1 MITDTDGIEARAA
14 GCRLRRTLGAVLGG
28 LALALLLIAC
38 EQQPA
43 TPQTAAGPSQPAP
56 EPTPTAPVQ
65 SVCVLDVAIHQTDTG
80 GTIQG
85 AIKDSVLYW
94 AGTRSDVECLPG
106 AQRQSSVS
114 GNPNE
119 ARQSNTE
126 EATATYRV
134 IRVRES
140 AGIRYYMLKHVNGA
154 PVCIIDETGA
164 CTRKLSALD
173 DDYDVETLPD
183 SVPEIGGAS
192 ETPPEPPAP
201 EPPTSGGA
209 PASPGSTLQE
219 RYTVNL
225 SDGAT
230 NVINNL
236 AAFFVD
242 PDGGSVTIT
251 NVTSSSELVATVA
264 MVDGN
269 LQVTPINLGTTTVT
283 IYASSGSNPPD
294 PQWGVK
300 SIEISVIA
308 RSEPATPDCERGASG
323 APFMERYYVK
333 RSDGATN
340 IINNLASFF
349 VDPEGGCITIT
360 SVTSSNELI
369 ATVAMV
375 DGKLQVTPINLGTT
389 TVTIYASSG
398 TNPPDPQ
405 WGVKSIEISVIAR
418 SEPATPDCERGAS
431 GAPFMERYYVKRS
444 DGATNI
450 INNLAS
456 FFVDPEGGC
465 ITITSVT
472 SSNELIATV
481 AMVDGKL
488 QVTPINAG
496 TATVTIYAS
505 SGSNPP
511 DPQWGVKSV
520 EITVI
525 P

>member
-28 LALALLLIAC
+28 LALALLLVAC

-43 TPQTAAGPSQPAP
+43 TPQTAAAPSQPAP
-56 EPTPTAPVQ
+56 KPTPVQ

-106 AQRQSSVS
+106 SQRQMSVS

-119 ARQSNTE
+119 TRQSNTE
-126 EATATYRV
+126 DVTATYRV

-140 AGIRYYMLKHVNGA
+140 VGIRYYMLKHVNGA

-164 CTRKLSALD
+164 CTRKLSALEE
-173 DDYDVETLPD
+173 DYDVETLPER
-183 SVPEIGGAS
+183 VPEIGGAS

-201 EPPTSGGA
+201 EPPTPGGD
-209 PASPGSTLQE
+209 PTSPGGTLQE

-225 SDGAT
+225 SDGPT
-230 NVINNL
+230 IVVSNL
-236 AAFFVD
+236 ADYFVD
-242 PDGGSVTIT
+242 PDGGHVTIT
-251 NVTSSSELVATVA
+251 NVTSSSAQVATVA
-264 MVDGN
+264 IVNGG
-269 LQVTPINLGTTTVT
+269 LQVTPVNLGVTTVT

-300 SIEISVIA
+300 SVEIAVIPEGA
-308 RSEPATPDCERGASG
+308 PAAPGGEPASPGG
-323 APFMERYYVK
+323 APASPGGTPHATYTVK
-333 RSDGATN
+333 ITDGATVVVN
-340 IINNLASFF
+340 DLAAIF
-349 VDPEGGCITIT
+349 VDPDGGRVTIT
-360 SVTSSNELI
+360 NVTSSNERI
-369 ATVAMV
+369 AEAAVV
-375 DGKLQVTPINLGTT
+375 SGGLQVTPVN
-389 TVTIYASSG
+389 V
-398 TNPPDPQ
+398 
-405 WGVKSIEISVIAR
+405 
-418 SEPATPDCERGAS
+418 
-431 GAPFMERYYVKRS
+431 
-444 DGATNI
+444 
-450 INNLAS
+450 
-456 FFVDPEGGC
+456 
-465 ITITSVT
+465 
-472 SSNELIATV
+472 
-481 AMVDGKL
+481 
-488 QVTPINAG
+488 G

>member
-1 MITDTDGIEARAA
+1 M
-14 GCRLRRTLGAVLGG
+14 
-28 LALALLLIAC
+28 LLLVAC

-43 TPQTAAGPSQPAP
+43 TPQTAAAPSQPAQ
-56 EPTPTAPVQ
+56 EPAPVQ

-94 AGTRSDVECLPG
+94 AGTRSNVECLPG
-106 AQRQSSVS
+106 SQRQLSVA

-126 EATATYRV
+126 DVTATYRV

-140 AGIRYYMLKHVNGA
+140 VGIRYYMLKHVNGA

-164 CTRKLSALD
+164 CTRKLSALEE
-173 DDYDVETLPD
+173 DYDVETLPER
-183 SVPEIGGAS
+183 VPEIGGAS

-201 EPPTSGGA
+201 EPPTPGGT
-209 PASPGSTLQE
+209 PLGPGSPLQD
-219 RYTVNL
+219 RYVVL
-225 SDGAT
+225 LRDGAT

-242 PDGGSVTIT
+242 PEGGSVSIT
-251 NVTSSSELVATVA
+251 SVTSSNELIATVA

-269 LQVTPINLGTTTVT
+269 LQVTPINQGTTTVT

-308 RSEPATPDCERGASG
+308 RSEPATPDCERGSPG
-323 APFMERYYVK
+323 APFMERYFVK

-340 IINNLASFF
+340 IINNLAAFF

-375 DGKLQVTPINLGTT
+375 DGNLQVTPVN
-389 TVTIYASSG
+389 V
-398 TNPPDPQ
+398 
-405 WGVKSIEISVIAR
+405 
-418 SEPATPDCERGAS
+418 
-431 GAPFMERYYVKRS
+431 
-444 DGATNI
+444 
-450 INNLAS
+450 
-456 FFVDPEGGC
+456 
-465 ITITSVT
+465 
-472 SSNELIATV
+472 
-481 AMVDGKL
+481 
-488 QVTPINAG
+488 G

-505 SGSNPP
+505 SGSNAP